1 MRFLVDAQLPPTL
14 ARFLATEGHEAV
26 AVRDVNLQ
34 DAEDAVLWEYASRQ
48 GLVVITKDEDFAQR
62 VLREG
67 APPQVLWLRIGNAT
81 NPALLAWLEPVLPE
95 ALAALHA
102 GNPLVEV
109 I

>member
-1 MRFLVDAQLPPTL
+1 MRFLVDAQLPPAL
-14 ARFLATEGHEAV
+14 ARFLAAEGHDAV

-34 DAEDAVLWEYASRQ
+34 DAEDTALWEYATRE
-48 GLVVITKDEDFAQR
+48 GMVIVTKDEDFAQR

-81 NPALLAWLEPVLPE
+81 NPALLAWLGPVLPE